1 MTKQKEAGV
10 KLKYIF
16 KRTIETTSMLR
27 VGAGALETI
36 DFDVIDSKYVW
47 LTLLDK
53 NRKIKHG
60 KIVFGKEECE
70 RYKRFHDYL
79 FAEAEDVE

>member
-1 MTKQKEAGV
+1 M
-10 KLKYIF
+10 LKN
-16 KRTIETTSMLR
+16 KADR
-27 VGAGALETI
+27 LETL
-36 DFDVIDSKYVW
+36 DFDVIDSKYIW
-47 LTLLDK
+47 ITILDK

-79 FAEAEDVE
+79 FEEAEEI